1 MPRCRKDIPQGRAHG
16 ALFRAEREECLFREQ
31 GFRIAYATMNAHR
44 SNLREANGR
53 RSMVIQEVRSVKDA
67 VGILRQI
74 SELQAA

>member
-1 MPRCRKDIPQGRAHG
+1 MQENLHLHLSKG
-16 ALFRAEREECLFREQ
+16 LKLTF
-31 GFRIAYATMNAHR
+31 AYAAMNAHR

-74 SELQAA
+74 SELQAV